1 MPEVEVSPRI
11 FMEMPRNRVM
21 VAKVTI
27 MGASSGNWVRITPFI
42 APQASPTARAAKIP
56 NAAEPVAL

>member
-1 MPEVEVSPRI
+1 
-11 FMEMPRNRVM
+11 MEMPRNRVM

-42 APQASPTARAAKIP
+42 TPQASPTARAAKIP
-56 NAAEPVAL
+56 NTAEPVAL